1 MHTTS
6 VIIRSFHGKCKMING
21 YESPEGASGSRPI
34 IHARRPYQPPA
45 SSPVHAPLMS
55 RRRRNTTCC
64 WPQAKRIQ
72 PHVRSIPQSPQT
84 HSKHRCNIQHGA
96 KPRTAQ
102 PGSSSTLAY
111 HSHQARCKALLQQ
124 QQHGA
129 SRQLQP
135 HQSNKLALLS
145 IPAFPVTRPHKTLM
159 LDRKTDTHK
168 PHSQTAMRH
177 TAWQPP
183 EGLLSCAQHT
193 VNTAYLSTPS
203 PHQIEHTEPNRCPI
217 LPSHLRTYNLT
228 ARTLLLLLL
237 LPGS

>member
-1 MHTTS
+1 MHTTA

-64 WPQAKRIQ
+64 WPQAKRMQ

-111 HSHQARCKALLQQ
+111 
-124 QQHGA
+124 
-129 SRQLQP
+129 
-135 HQSNKLALLS
+135 
-145 IPAFPVTRPHKTLM
+145 
-159 LDRKTDTHK
+159 
-168 PHSQTAMRH
+168 
-177 TAWQPP
+177 QPP
-183 EGLLSCAQHT
+183 GALQSPVAAAAAWRQPPAAASSIKQTRSSLYPCFPCNQATQH
-193 VNTAYLSTPS
+193 
-203 PHQIEHTEPNRCPI
+203 PHVR
-217 LPSHLRTYNLT
+217 
-228 ARTLLLLLL
+228 
-237 LPGS
+237 

>member
-1 MHTTS
+1 MCAVYPSHHKRTQSTA
-6 VIIRSFHGKCKMING
+6 VIYNM
-21 YESPEGASGSRPI
+21 EQSRAQRNPAAAALWPI
-34 IHARRPYQPPA
+34 
-45 SSPVHAPLMS
+45 
-55 RRRRNTTCC
+55 
-64 WPQAKRIQ
+64 
-72 PHVRSIPQSPQT
+72 
-84 HSKHRCNIQHGA
+84 
-96 KPRTAQ
+96 
-102 PGSSSTLAY
+102 
-111 HSHQARCKALLQQ
+111 SHQARCKALLQQ

-145 IPAFPVTRPHKTLM
+145 IPAFPVTRPHNTLM
-159 LDRKTDTHK
+159 SDRKTDTHK